1 MIDAKDFANQP
12 IKSYIKPN
20 RNIKK
25 ITIDQ
30 GDYYTTISLM
40 LVRKQCNK
48 LLFLQI
54 WIEGYNY
61 VFHY

>member
-30 GDYYTTISLM
+30 GDYYTTNSLM
-40 LVRKQCNK
+40 LVRK
-48 LLFLQI
+48 
-54 WIEGYNY
+54 
-61 VFHY
+61 